1 MVLIFSAVRKA
12 FYMSSKIS
20 ISIVLLISTFSA
32 IGQTSQNENLDYVR
46 YNAGYRII
54 DKATSDTITINK
66 AADNLTLLRYF
77 GQQAEDDLAL
87 YQAAFN
93 VLSSGLGKGYRDVAA
108 DATVKKLIKEKGL
121 KLFGGPMLGNIT
133 PDGISV
139 WVRTTAPASV
149 KVILKDKQGKETSFG
164 PVHSGWESELT
175 AIIPVHGL
183 YPQVL
188 YKASLFIDD
197 EKIALDQDFSIRL
210 PAVEEGKEITRI
222 AFGSCYHRWGLGNE
236 NLAKAIKNRNP
247 EALLL
252 NGDIAAQDRNNHAGM
267 HRADYLMR
275 DFFSSWKYMVASVP
289 VYAVWDD
296 HDYFDDD
303 LAGIPEGFT
312 QADKEIVWDVFR
324 ESWNN
329 PSYGIGKESKGVFFS
344 TRIGPCDVIM
354 TDNRYF
360 RDSETSTFLGEEQ
373 MAWIE
378 EQLLSSKG
386 PFIILASGTMWSDN
400 VSAGKDSWGSWD
412 PEGRERIFSFIEKN
426 NIPGVLLISGDRHG
440 ARVFTIP
447 RPFGFQFYEFEPASL
462 GGRMGPPATHPDWG
476 TQLFGISGKYA
487 FGEFEFDTSV
497 DDPEVT
503 FRLIGDDNLVLYELK
518 LKRSQLDPSKY

>member
-1 MVLIFSAVRKA
+1 MFS
-12 FYMSSKIS
+12 MKIS
-20 ISIVLLISTFSA
+20 ILITVILALFLFSTGCKPTTTEPSHEY
-32 IGQTSQNENLDYVR
+32 IP

-54 DKATSDTITINK
+54 NPSTLDTITINK
-66 AADNLTLLRYF
+66 AADNHTLLRYF

-93 VLSSGLGKGYRDVAA
+93 VLSSGLGKGYRDVVA
-108 DATVKKLIKEKGL
+108 DATVKNLIKEKGL

-139 WVRTTAPASV
+139 WVRTTAPAAV
-149 KVILKDKQGKETSFG
+149 KLVLKDQQGTELSFG
-164 PVHSGWESELT
+164 PVYSGWESELT
-175 AIIPVHGL
+175 AIIPVRGL
-183 YPQVL
+183 RPQLL
-188 YKASLFIDD
+188 YKASLYLDD
-197 EKIALDQDFSIRL
+197 EMIALDQDFSIRL

-222 AFGSCYHRWGLGNE
+222 AFGSCYHRWGLGNTDLT
-236 NLAKAIKNRNP
+236 NAIRERSP
-247 EALLL
+247 AAILL

-267 HRADYLMR
+267 HRTDYLMR
-275 DFFSSWKYMVASVP
+275 DFFTPWKVLAASVP

-312 QADKEIVWDVFR
+312 QEDKEKVWDVFR

-329 PSYGIGKESKGVFFS
+329 PSYGFEKEGRGVFFN

-360 RDSETSTFLGEEQ
+360 RDGETSTFLGEGQ

-378 EQLLSSKG
+378 EQLLASKG
-386 PFIILASGTMWSDN
+386 PFIILASGTMWSDY
-400 VSAGKDSWGSWD
+400 VSGGKDSWGTWD

-440 ARVFTIP
+440 ARVFSIP
-447 RPFGFQFYEFEPASL
+447 RPSGFKFYEFEPASL
-462 GGRMGPPATHPDWG
+462 GGRMGPPATHPSWD

-487 FGEFEFDTSV
+487 FGEFEFYTAM

-503 FRLIGDDNLVLYELK
+503 FRLIGDDSQILYELK
-518 LKRSQLDPSKY
+518 LKRSQLDPAQY